1 MMTIPRALRSWRSTC
16 CLHRCLYSVLSLLML
31 TVSLSAQGDQK
42 ATSRVDSFRPS
53 GRGGSLLPS
62 GYLSTRGSQIVD
74 ADGTPVRISSIG
86 WDGTDG
92 KAGAALEG
100 LWAANYRTILQS
112 IKDDG
117 FNAVRIPWSNVNLD
131 APVAGVG
138 TKDVNGVDW
147 TKNAELR
154 GLTTL
159 QMFMKVVEYA
169 RQIGMKVIFDH
180 HTDDGN
186 GGQQPNGLWI
196 DKGPGT
202 DGTDGVTGMVG
213 TVDAARFEGDWMRF
227 ARAFAGNPTVIGF
240 DLDNEPHGALWGGGG
255 PTDIRKMFI
264 DVGNA
269 IHAVNPGVLI
279 ICEPSEDYTSP
290 TDEGNVSVANISSK
304 PVLLKIPNKVVYS
317 VHEYPNEVTQLKLDS
332 GPEFVKHM
340 NYAWGDVVKHQV
352 APVWIGEMGS
362 DMKSASSKAWA
373 KTLLDYM
380 NGKDGALG
388 GPVFTGDQQPV
399 SGSWWKAGVE
409 GHNGNPDGNQTA
421 WGLGNYRPNQQAVT
435 DQMLFRPRATPG
447 RELSRKRRR

>member
-1 MMTIPRALRSWRSTC
+1 MNRIKSACESGLSVLACSCLMLASRSLFAQTHPVNPRAKSSPR
-16 CLHRCLYSVLSLLML
+16 HANQFAP
-31 TVSLSAQGDQK
+31 SA
-42 ATSRVDSFRPS
+42 
-53 GRGGSLLPS
+53 RGGSLLPP

-74 ADGTPVRISSIG
+74 ASGRSVRIASIG

-100 LWAANYRTILQS
+100 LWATNYQTILQA
-112 IKDDG
+112 IKEGG
-117 FNAVRIPWSNVNLD
+117 FNAVRIPWSNVDLD
-131 APVAGVG
+131 APMAGVG
-138 TKDVNGVDW
+138 TKDLNGADW
-147 TKNAELR
+147 TKNPELK

-159 QMFMKVVEYA
+159 QVLQKVVDHAGE
-169 RQIGMKVIFDH
+169 IGLKVIFDH
-180 HTDDGN
+180 HTDDGD

-202 DGTDGVTGMVG
+202 DGTDGVAGMVG
-213 TVDAARFEGDWMRF
+213 TVDAAKFEADWVRF
-227 ARAFAGNPTVIGF
+227 AHTFAGNATVIGF
-240 DLDNEPHGALWGGGG
+240 DLDNEPHGALWGGDG

-290 TDEGNVSVANISSK
+290 TDEGNVSVANIAGK
-304 PVLLKIPNKVVYS
+304 PVLLKIPNKLVYS

-340 NYAWGDVVKHQV
+340 NFAWGDAVRQNL

-362 DMKSASSKAWA
+362 DMKSASSEAWA

-388 GPVFTGDQQPV
+388 GPTFTGDQQPV
-399 SGSWWKAGVE
+399 SGSWWKIGDE
-409 GHNGNPDGNQTA
+409 GHGGNPDGNQTA
-421 WGLGNYRPNQQAVT
+421 WGLGNYRSKQQIVT
-435 DQMLFRPRATPG
+435 DQMLFRP
-447 RELSRKRRR
+447 K

>member
-1 MMTIPRALRSWRSTC
+1 MMSSTLLPRQWRSI
-16 CLHRCLYSVLSLLML
+16 RCLSSVLLSL
-31 TVSLSAQGDQK
+31 VIPAHLSAQVRPK
-42 ATSRVDSFRPS
+42 ATSRVKSFLPS
-53 GRGGSLLPS
+53 GRDGLLLPS

-74 ADGTPVRISSIG
+74 AGGTPVRISSIG

-100 LWAANYRTILQS
+100 LWATSYRTILQS

-131 APVAGVG
+131 VPIAGVG
-138 TKDVNGVDW
+138 TKEVNGVEW
-147 TKNAELR
+147 TKNADLR
-154 GLTTL
+154 GLTTM
-159 QMFMKVVEYA
+159 QVFERVVEHA
-169 RQIGMKVIFDH
+169 RRIGLKVIFDH

-202 DGTDGVTGMVG
+202 DGTDGVAGIVG
-213 TVDAARFEGDWMRF
+213 TVDAARFEADWVRF
-227 ARAFAGNPTVIGF
+227 ARAFANEPTVIGF

-290 TDEGNVSVANISSK
+290 TDEGNVSLANISSK

-340 NYAWGDVVKHQV
+340 NYAWGDVVKHQL

-362 DMKSASSKAWA
+362 DMKSTGSEAWA
-373 KTLLDYM
+373 KTLLEYM

-399 SGSWWKAGVE
+399 SGSWWKIGVE

-421 WGLGNYRPNQQAVT
+421 WGLGNYRPKQQAVT
-435 DQMLFRPRATPG
+435 DQMLFRTRMRPSREVAG
-447 RELSRKRRR
+447 RK